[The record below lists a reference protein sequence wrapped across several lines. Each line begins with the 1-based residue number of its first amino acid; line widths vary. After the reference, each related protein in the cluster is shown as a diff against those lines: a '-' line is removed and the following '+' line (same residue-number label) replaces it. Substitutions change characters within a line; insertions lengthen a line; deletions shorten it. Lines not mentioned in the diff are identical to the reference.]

1 MRFGHLRYR
10 PSRPNSQESGYMLII
25 VVFLVTVLVISM
37 LAMTASMKE
46 QVQRDRE
53 DEMIHRG
60 VQYAR
65 AIKKYYK
72 KFGAYPATL
81 EALEDTNHV
90 RYLRKKYKD
99 PLTKDGKWTL
109 VRYGQIQMG
118 TQGGAGF
125 TNSGQPGLP
134 NVPGVT
140 SMLQGQGSTSS
151 FGQSSTGQSS
161 FGQSS
166 FGQSSFGQNSSF
178 GQSSF
183 GQNQQPAPF
192 AGPGGSQVQMPT
204 SGVDQNGAT
213 TNIPTGV
220 TNDNSGTSA
229 GATTPQGATTPGTP
243 GALGT
248 SGSTSSFGQT
258 ATGLTGTGPMG
269 GGAIVG
275 VASTSPKQSLR
286 IVNQK
291 NHYKDWVF
299 VYDPMLDRGL
309 IKGPYD
315 PKKMAIG
322 QQQQVGVPA
331 GQAGNSGSSSSGNGF
346 GNSSFGNSSFGNSSF
361 GNSSFGNSSFGGSS
375 FGGTNS
381 GFGQQQQQPA
391 QPSQPNQP

>member
-1 MRFGHLRYR
+1 
-10 PSRPNSQESGYMLII
+10 MLII
-25 VVFLVTVLVISM
+25 VLFLITVLVISA
-37 LAMTASMKE
+37 LAITASMKE

-90 RYLRKKYKD
+90 RFLRKKYKD
-99 PLTKDGKWTL
+99 PLTKDGKWVL

-118 TQGGAGF
+118 AQGGMGF

-140 SMLQGQGSTSS
+140 GMLQGQNPMQSNTGSFGQSS
-151 FGQSSTGQSS
+151 FGQSSFGQSSFGQSS

-183 GQNQQPAPF
+183 GQNQAPSQPVPF
-192 AGPGGSQVQMPT
+192 SGPGGQAQA
-204 SGVDQNGAT
+204 QQT
-213 TNIPTGV
+213 TGDSSNP
-220 TNDNSGTSA
+220 A
-229 GATTPQGATTPGTP
+229 GTP
-243 GALGT
+243 GATGNN
-248 SGSTSSFGQT
+248 SGANANGQNPQGSSGQSPNGSTGNNLGQT
-258 ATGLTGTGPMG
+258 ATGLIGTGPMG
-269 GGAIVG
+269 GGAIIG
-275 VASTSPKQSLR
+275 VASASPKESLR

-315 PKKMAIG
+315 PKKLAMG
-322 QQQQVGVPA
+322 QQQQIGIPA
-331 GQAGNSGSSSSGNGF
+331 GQAGNSGSSNSTSSFGNSGF

-361 GNSSFGNSSFGGSS
+361 GSNNSFSSQGGGFNNNSFGA
-375 FGGTNS
+375 
-381 GFGQQQQQPA
+381 QQQQQP
-391 QPSQPNQP
+391 QPTQPNQP